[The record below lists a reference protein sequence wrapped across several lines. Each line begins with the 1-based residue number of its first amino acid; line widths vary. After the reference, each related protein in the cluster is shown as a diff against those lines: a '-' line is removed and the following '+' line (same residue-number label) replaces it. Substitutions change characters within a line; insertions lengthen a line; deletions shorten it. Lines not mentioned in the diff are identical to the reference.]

1 MRTIEEI
8 QAEVRALA
16 EKSSDN
22 RRKWEGYVSMYRLM
36 QPSDEAAVVALWQK
50 ERGDSAE
57 FIKTAL
63 EKIRRG
69 GKYLRR

>member
-1 MRTIEEI
+1 
-8 QAEVRALA
+8 
-16 EKSSDN
+16 
-22 RRKWEGYVSMYRLM
+22 MYRLM

-63 EKIRRG
+63 EKFAGAENIYVAEEMTR
-69 GKYLRR
+69 

>member
-1 MRTIEEI
+1 
-8 QAEVRALA
+8 
-16 EKSSDN
+16 
-22 RRKWEGYVSMYRLM
+22 MYRLM

-63 EKIRRG
+63 EKFRRG